1 MQTESRD
8 SFIAPWEVFL
18 RGMSRSWL
26 CAMAGGRVRGHSRG
40 PGKKRLPMSQA
51 GALSPMLGDVGE
63 DAGLVGTRPGRGG
76 MEMGVEGELGVH

>member
-1 MQTESRD
+1 M
-8 SFIAPWEVFL
+8 
-18 RGMSRSWL
+18 
-26 CAMAGGRVRGHSRG
+26 RGHSRG

-63 DAGLVGTRPGRGG
+63 DAGLVGTRPGQGG